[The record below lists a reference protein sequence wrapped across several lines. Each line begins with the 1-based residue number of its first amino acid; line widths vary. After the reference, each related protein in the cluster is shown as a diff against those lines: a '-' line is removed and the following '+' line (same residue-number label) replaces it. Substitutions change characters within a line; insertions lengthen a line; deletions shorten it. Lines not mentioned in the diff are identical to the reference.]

1 MNKYRWQAIVF
12 VLVAFMLGCNE
23 FIVVGVLSDIAREL
37 HVSVATVGYLV
48 TIFATVYAIS
58 TPFITI
64 LTNRFSRYKTLMTLM
79 VIFLIG
85 NTLSGLANS
94 FTVLLISRV
103 ITAVVAGAIISL
115 IMTFASAIA
124 PREKR
129 ANLVSWIF
137 AGFSI
142 ASVFGVPIGTAI
154 STSYSWHD
162 AFYLITVISLIT
174 CGLLGWLLPKQ
185 VEQVQGSIKN
195 QLVLLADKRI
205 YIGIALVLFTAAT
218 MYAYYTYIRPILT
231 TGLGFSTASL
241 NWLLFLIGVMN
252 ILCNRFSGML
262 PKRDHYVEAWQA
274 MIDARTRGLIR
285 SIGVS
290 NFEPEHLDRLITET
304 GVTPAVNQ
312 IEVHPYWVQEAL
324 RTANFQRGIVTEAWS
339 PLGRGSAALQ
349 EPVIRDL
356 AGKYQKNVGQVI
368 LRWHTQRG
376 IVPIP
381 KARNL
386 KHQRSN
392 LDLFDFSLTADEIAA
407 INALSKPDGRI
418 DGQDPNEYEEFD

>member
-154 STSYSWHD
+154 STNYSWHD

-262 PKRDHYVEAWQA
+262 AERDGLKQMPKFYVADIALLLILPWGMSSKLGGMAILLVLTLIVTLINSPIQIHFLNIAEREYPQSTVLASSLNSIFFNFGISLGSATASGMLGVVGLQHISWGAAGFAAVSLVLSVVLNRAIRQA
-274 MIDARTRGLIR
+274 A
-285 SIGVS
+285 
-290 NFEPEHLDRLITET
+290 
-304 GVTPAVNQ
+304 
-312 IEVHPYWVQEAL
+312 
-324 RTANFQRGIVTEAWS
+324 TAN
-339 PLGRGSAALQ
+339 
-349 EPVIRDL
+349 
-356 AGKYQKNVGQVI
+356 
-368 LRWHTQRG
+368 
-376 IVPIP
+376 
-381 KARNL
+381 
-386 KHQRSN
+386 
-392 LDLFDFSLTADEIAA
+392 
-407 INALSKPDGRI
+407 
-418 DGQDPNEYEEFD
+418 